1 MVPDPQKAEHS
12 PVYTVTGY
20 GEPRSVLAVAVAQ
33 INATNNRKVFILIV
47 AKTVKNQRIY
57 IFNQNGKHGKNYW
70 AKSNWIF
77 LALH

>member
-33 INATNNRKVFILIV
+33 INATKNRMIFILIV
-47 AKTVKNQRIY
+47 AKTVKNQRVN
-57 IFNQNGKHGKNYW
+57 IFHQNGQNGKK
-70 AKSNWIF
+70 
-77 LALH
+77 